1 MGRELTGKKHVGEV
15 RIRQKNGDVYV
26 YERITAYNPS
36 TKKTFTEKKT
46 LKGKILA
53 GTDVMIPTRPK
64 KTGNLNKESGVL
76 ARRTRV
82 GLTEILNWV
91 SVESG
96 IGAAVRACFPLGDAQ
111 KIETI
116 AQYWI
121 GTDGQTLPRLEKWQL
136 MHQTPY
142 EEGMSE
148 DVCSDLFASVAANES
163 GIQQYF
169 LARSSCHSNDRPVIA
184 LDTST
189 VDTYSRNQFEAR
201 FGFSKESEDLP
212 SIKLLTLMD
221 INSLQPFAF
230 EQQPGNVPDVISIR
244 NAIAK
249 VKCLMPGNAPLIV
262 TDSGFCSEENMLM
275 FVRNSMKFLTR
286 IAADVSWVRA
296 ELDKIKGTITKMENA
311 CPDDE
316 STYGKTVTI
325 KHDFKILRQR
335 TRGQYQAGET
345 QILSRKLHLH
355 FFFSDTKAV
364 EDRLRFRKEIQ
375 ELKALKSAGIELNAS
390 GERKAKKYLICKDDG
405 TVLFNDAAI
414 NEVQERFGFFVLVSS
429 TEKDAFEA
437 LRLYRLRARIED
449 LFAYQKN
456 STDGR
461 RPRVW
466 YPDNLRGRQ
475 FVQFVALGYHFFLQ
489 QRINLMLEDLG
500 KDNGTKSKGELAA
513 EKKLKNWVQQRSI
526 TQILEWFDA
535 VTENRISTPY
545 ARRRIT
551 TESTTRDQ
559 LFLKKLGV
567 IP

>member
-15 RIRQKNGDVYV
+15 RIRQKNGDIYV
-26 YERITAYNPS
+26 YERVTAYDPVR
-36 TKKTFTEKKT
+36 KKTFTEKKT

-53 GTDVMIPTRPK
+53 GSDVLVPTRPK
-64 KTGNLNKESGVL
+64 KTANVDKQTSVS
-76 ARRTRV
+76 AHRTRV
-82 GLTEILNWV
+82 GMTEILDWV

-136 MHQTPY
+136 MHKTPY

-148 DVCSDLFASVAANES
+148 DVCSDLFATIAANES

-169 LARSSCHSNDRPVIA
+169 LARSSCQRGNRPVIA

-189 VDTYSRNQFEAR
+189 VDTYSKNQHEAR
-201 FGFSKESEDLP
+201 FGFSKESDDLP

-221 INSLQPFAF
+221 IHSLQPFAF

-244 NAIAK
+244 NAISK

-286 IAADVSWVRA
+286 IAADVSWIRS
-296 ELDKIKGTITKMENA
+296 ELDKIKGAITHMENA

-316 STYGKTVTI
+316 ATYGKTVTV
-325 KHDFKILRQR
+325 KHDFKIMRQR
-335 TRGQYQAGET
+335 SRGKYQAGET

-355 FFFSDTKAV
+355 FFYSDTKAV

-375 ELKALKSAGIELNAS
+375 EIKALKLAGVELNAS
-390 GERKAKKYLICKDDG
+390 GERKAKKYLICNDDG
-405 TVLFNDAAI
+405 TIHFNNAVI
-414 NEVQERFGFFVLVSS
+414 NEAQERFGFFVLVSS
-429 TEKDAFEA
+429 TEKDTFEA

-466 YPDNLRGRQ
+466 YPDSLRGRQ

-489 QRINLMLEDLG
+489 QRINSMLEELG
-500 KDNGTKSKGELAA
+500 TNDGTKSKIELAA
-513 EKKLKNWVQQRSI
+513 EKKLKNWVEQRSI

-551 TESTTRDQ
+551 TESTARDQ

>member
-15 RIRQKNGDVYV
+15 RIRQKNGDIYV
-26 YERITAYNPS
+26 YERVTAYDPVR
-36 TKKTFTEKKT
+36 KKTFTEKKT

-53 GTDVMIPTRPK
+53 GSDVLVPTRPK
-64 KTGNLNKESGVL
+64 KTANVDKQTSVS
-76 ARRTRV
+76 AHRTRV
-82 GLTEILNWV
+82 GMTEILDWV

-136 MHQTPY
+136 MHKTPY

-148 DVCSDLFASVAANES
+148 DVCSDLFATIAANES

-169 LARSSCHSNDRPVIA
+169 LARSSCQRGNRPVIA

-189 VDTYSRNQFEAR
+189 VDTYSKNQHEAR
-201 FGFSKESEDLP
+201 FGFSKESDDLP

-221 INSLQPFAF
+221 IHSLQPFAF

-244 NAIAK
+244 NAISK

-286 IAADVSWVRA
+286 IAADVSWVRS
-296 ELDKIKGTITKMENA
+296 ELDKIKGTITNMENA

-316 STYGKTVTI
+316 ATYGKTVTV

-335 TRGQYQAGET
+335 SRGKYEAGET

-355 FFFSDTKAV
+355 FFYSDTKAV

-375 ELKALKSAGIELNAS
+375 EIKALKLAGVELNAS
-390 GERKAKKYLICKDDG
+390 GERKAKKYLICNDDG
-405 TVLFNDAAI
+405 TIHFNNAASMKCKKGLGSLSLC
-414 NEVQERFGFFVLVSS
+414 Q
-429 TEKDAFEA
+429 
-437 LRLYRLRARIED
+437 ARKKI
-449 LFAYQKN
+449 L
-456 STDGR
+456 
-461 RPRVW
+461 
-466 YPDNLRGRQ
+466 
-475 FVQFVALGYHFFLQ
+475 
-489 QRINLMLEDLG
+489 
-500 KDNGTKSKGELAA
+500 SK
-513 EKKLKNWVQQRSI
+513 R
-526 TQILEWFDA
+526 
-535 VTENRISTPY
+535 
-545 ARRRIT
+545 
-551 TESTTRDQ
+551 
-559 LFLKKLGV
+559 
-567 IP
+567 

>member
-15 RIRQKNGDVYV
+15 RIRQKNGDIYV
-26 YERITAYNPS
+26 YERVTAYDPVR
-36 TKKTFTEKKT
+36 KKTFTEKKT

-53 GTDVMIPTRPK
+53 GSSVLVPTRPK
-64 KTGNLNKESGVL
+64 KTANVDKQTSVS
-76 ARRTRV
+76 AHRTRV
-82 GLTEILNWV
+82 GMTEILDWV

-136 MHQTPY
+136 MHKTPY

-148 DVCSDLFASVAANES
+148 DVCSDLFATIAANES

-169 LARSSCHSNDRPVIA
+169 LARSSCQRGNRPVIA

-189 VDTYSRNQFEAR
+189 VDTYSKNQHEAR
-201 FGFSKESEDLP
+201 FGFSKESDDLP

-221 INSLQPFAF
+221 IHSLQPFAF

-244 NAIAK
+244 NAISK

-286 IAADVSWVRA
+286 IAADVSWVRS
-296 ELDKIKGTITKMENA
+296 ELDKIKGTITNMENA

-316 STYGKTVTI
+316 ATYGKTVTV

-335 TRGQYQAGET
+335 SRGKYQAGET

-355 FFFSDTKAV
+355 FFYSDTKAV

-375 ELKALKSAGIELNAS
+375 EIKALKLAGVELNAS
-390 GERKAKKYLICKDDG
+390 GERKAKKYLICNDDG
-405 TVLFNDAAI
+405 TIHFNNAAI

-429 TEKDAFEA
+429 TEKDTFEA

-449 LFAYQKN
+449 LFAFQKN

-466 YPDNLRGRQ
+466 YPDSLRGRQ

-489 QRINLMLEDLG
+489 QRINSMLEELG
-500 KDNGTKSKGELAA
+500 TNDGTKSKVELAA
-513 EKKLKNWVQQRSI
+513 EKKLKNWVEQRSI

-551 TESTTRDQ
+551 TESTARDQ

>member
-15 RIRQKNGDVYV
+15 RIRQKNGDIYV
-26 YERITAYNPS
+26 YERVTAYDPVR
-36 TKKTFTEKKT
+36 KKTFTEKKT

-53 GTDVMIPTRPK
+53 GSDVLVPTRPK
-64 KTGNLNKESGVL
+64 KTANVDKQTSVS
-76 ARRTRV
+76 AHRTRV
-82 GLTEILNWV
+82 GMTEILDWV

-136 MHQTPY
+136 MHKTPY

-148 DVCSDLFASVAANES
+148 DVCSDLFATIAANES

-169 LARSSCHSNDRPVIA
+169 LARSSCQRGNRPVIA

-189 VDTYSRNQFEAR
+189 VDTYSKNQHEAR
-201 FGFSKESEDLP
+201 FGFSKESDDLP

-221 INSLQPFAF
+221 IHSLQPFAF

-244 NAIAK
+244 NAISK

-286 IAADVSWVRA
+286 IAADVSWVRS
-296 ELDKIKGTITKMENA
+296 ELDKIKGTITNMENA

-316 STYGKTVTI
+316 TTYGKTVTV

-335 TRGQYQAGET
+335 SRGKYEAGET

-355 FFFSDTKAV
+355 FFYSDTKAV

-375 ELKALKSAGIELNAS
+375 EIKALKLAGVELNAS
-390 GERKAKKYLICKDDG
+390 GERKAKKYLICNDDG
-405 TVLFNDAAI
+405 TIHFNNAAI

-429 TEKDAFEA
+429 TEKDTFEA

-449 LFAYQKN
+449 LFAFQKN

-466 YPDNLRGRQ
+466 YPDSLRGRQ

-489 QRINLMLEDLG
+489 QRINSMLEELG
-500 KDNGTKSKGELAA
+500 TNDGTKSKVELAA
-513 EKKLKNWVQQRSI
+513 EKKLKNWVEQRSI

-551 TESTTRDQ
+551 TESTARDQ

>member
-15 RIRQKNGDVYV
+15 RIRQKNGDIYV
-26 YERITAYNPS
+26 YERVTAYDPVR
-36 TKKTFTEKKT
+36 KKTFTEKKT

-53 GTDVMIPTRPK
+53 GSDVLVPTRPK
-64 KTGNLNKESGVL
+64 KTANLDKQTSVS
-76 ARRTRV
+76 AHRTRV
-82 GLTEILNWV
+82 GMTEILDWV

-136 MHQTPY
+136 MHKTPY

-148 DVCSDLFASVAANES
+148 DVCSDLFATIAANES

-169 LARSSCHSNDRPVIA
+169 LARSSCQRGNRPVIA

-189 VDTYSRNQFEAR
+189 VDTYSKNQHEAR
-201 FGFSKESEDLP
+201 FGFSKESDDLP

-221 INSLQPFAF
+221 IHSLQPFAF

-244 NAIAK
+244 NAISK

-286 IAADVSWVRA
+286 IAADVSWIRS
-296 ELDKIKGTITKMENA
+296 ELDKIKGTITNMENA

-316 STYGKTVTI
+316 ATYGKTVTV

-335 TRGQYQAGET
+335 SRGKYQAGQT

-355 FFFSDTKAV
+355 FFYSDTKAV

-375 ELKALKSAGIELNAS
+375 EIKALKLAGVELNAS
-390 GERKAKKYLICKDDG
+390 GERKAKKYLICNDDG
-405 TVLFNDAAI
+405 TIHFNNAAI

-429 TEKDAFEA
+429 TEKDTFEA

-449 LFAYQKN
+449 LFAFQKN

-466 YPDNLRGRQ
+466 YPDSLRGRQ

-489 QRINLMLEDLG
+489 QRINSMLEELG
-500 KDNGTKSKGELAA
+500 TNDGTKSKVELAA
-513 EKKLKNWVQQRSI
+513 EKKLKNWVEQRSI

-551 TESTTRDQ
+551 TESTARDQ

>member
-15 RIRQKNGDVYV
+15 RIRQKNGDIYV
-26 YERITAYNPS
+26 YERVTAYDPVR
-36 TKKTFTEKKT
+36 KKTFTEKKT

-53 GTDVMIPTRPK
+53 GSDVLVPTRPK
-64 KTGNLNKESGVL
+64 KTANLDKQTSVS
-76 ARRTRV
+76 AHRTRV
-82 GLTEILNWV
+82 GMTEILNWV

-136 MHQTPY
+136 MHKTPY

-148 DVCSDLFASVAANES
+148 DVCSDLFATIAANES

-169 LARSSCHSNDRPVIA
+169 LARSSCQRGNRPVIA

-189 VDTYSRNQFEAR
+189 VDTYSKNQHEAR
-201 FGFSKESEDLP
+201 FGFSKESDDLP

-221 INSLQPFAF
+221 IHSLQPFAF

-244 NAIAK
+244 NAISK

-286 IAADVSWVRA
+286 IAADVSWIRS
-296 ELDKIKGTITKMENA
+296 ELDKIKGAITHMENA

-316 STYGKTVTI
+316 ATYGKTVTV
-325 KHDFKILRQR
+325 KHDFKIMRQR
-335 TRGQYQAGET
+335 SRGKYQAGET

-355 FFFSDTKAV
+355 FFYSDTKAV

-375 ELKALKSAGIELNAS
+375 EIKALKLAGVELNAS
-390 GERKAKKYLICKDDG
+390 GERKAKKYLICNDDG
-405 TVLFNDAAI
+405 TIHFNNAVI
-414 NEVQERFGFFVLVSS
+414 NEAQERFGFFVLVSS
-429 TEKDAFEA
+429 TEKDTFEA

-466 YPDNLRGRQ
+466 YPDSLRGRQ

-489 QRINLMLEDLG
+489 QRINSMLEELG
-500 KDNGTKSKGELAA
+500 TNDGTKSKIELAA
-513 EKKLKNWVQQRSI
+513 EKKLKNWVEQRSI

-551 TESTTRDQ
+551 TESTARDQ

>member
-15 RIRQKNGDVYV
+15 RIRQKNGNIYV
-26 YERITAYNPS
+26 YERVTAYDPVR
-36 TKKTFTEKKT
+36 KKTFTEKKT

-53 GTDVMIPTRPK
+53 GSDVLVPTRPK
-64 KTGNLNKESGVL
+64 KTANVDKQTSVS
-76 ARRTRV
+76 AHRTRV
-82 GLTEILNWV
+82 GMTEILDWV

-136 MHQTPY
+136 MHKTPY

-148 DVCSDLFASVAANES
+148 DVCSDLFATIAANES

-169 LARSSCHSNDRPVIA
+169 LARSSCQRGNRPVIA

-189 VDTYSRNQFEAR
+189 VDTYSKNQHEAR
-201 FGFSKESEDLP
+201 FGFSKESDDLP

-221 INSLQPFAF
+221 IHSLQPFAF

-244 NAIAK
+244 NAISK

-286 IAADVSWVRA
+286 IAADVSWIRS
-296 ELDKIKGTITKMENA
+296 ELDKIKGAITHMENA

-316 STYGKTVTI
+316 ATYGKTVTV
-325 KHDFKILRQR
+325 KHDFKIMRQR
-335 TRGQYQAGET
+335 SRGKYQAGET

-355 FFFSDTKAV
+355 FFYSDTKAV

-375 ELKALKSAGIELNAS
+375 EIKALKLAGVELNAS
-390 GERKAKKYLICKDDG
+390 GERKAKKYLICNDDG
-405 TVLFNDAAI
+405 TIHFNNAVI
-414 NEVQERFGFFVLVSS
+414 NEAQERFGFFVLVSS
-429 TEKDAFEA
+429 TEKDTFEA

-449 LFAYQKN
+449 LFAFQKN

-466 YPDNLRGRQ
+466 YPDSLRGRQ

-489 QRINLMLEDLG
+489 QRINSMLEELG
-500 KDNGTKSKGELAA
+500 TNDGTKSKIELAA
-513 EKKLKNWVQQRSI
+513 EKKLKNWVEQRSI

-551 TESTTRDQ
+551 TESTARDQ

>member
-15 RIRQKNGDVYV
+15 RIRQKNGDIYV
-26 YERITAYNPS
+26 YERVTAYDPVR
-36 TKKTFTEKKT
+36 KKTFTEKKT

-53 GTDVMIPTRPK
+53 GSDVLVPTRPK
-64 KTGNLNKESGVL
+64 KTANVDKQTSVS
-76 ARRTRV
+76 AHRTRV
-82 GLTEILNWV
+82 GMTEILDWV

-136 MHQTPY
+136 MHKTPY

-148 DVCSDLFASVAANES
+148 DVCSDLFATIAANES

-169 LARSSCHSNDRPVIA
+169 LARSSCQRGNRPVIA

-189 VDTYSRNQFEAR
+189 VDTYSKNQHEAR
-201 FGFSKESEDLP
+201 FGFSKESDDLP

-221 INSLQPFAF
+221 IHSLQPFAF

-244 NAIAK
+244 NAISK

-286 IAADVSWVRA
+286 IAADVSWVRS
-296 ELDKIKGTITKMENA
+296 ELDKIKGTITNMENA

-316 STYGKTVTI
+316 ATYGKTVTV

-335 TRGQYQAGET
+335 SRGKYEAGET

-355 FFFSDTKAV
+355 FFYSDTKAV

-375 ELKALKSAGIELNAS
+375 EIKALKLAGVELNAS
-390 GERKAKKYLICKDDG
+390 GERKAKKYLICNDDG
-405 TVLFNDAAI
+405 TIHFNNAAI

-429 TEKDAFEA
+429 TEKDTFEA

-449 LFAYQKN
+449 LFAFQKN

-466 YPDNLRGRQ
+466 YPDSLRGRQ
-475 FVQFVALGYHFFLQ
+475 FVQFVDLGYHFFLQ
-489 QRINLMLEDLG
+489 QRINSMLEELG
-500 KDNGTKSKGELAA
+500 TNDGTKSKVELAA
-513 EKKLKNWVQQRSI
+513 EKKLKNWVEQRSI

-551 TESTTRDQ
+551 TESTARDQ

>member
-15 RIRQKNGDVYV
+15 RIRQKNGDIYV
-26 YERITAYNPS
+26 YERVTAYDPVR
-36 TKKTFTEKKT
+36 KKTFTEKKT

-53 GTDVMIPTRPK
+53 GSDVLVPTRPK
-64 KTGNLNKESGVL
+64 KTANLDKQTSVS
-76 ARRTRV
+76 AHRTRV
-82 GLTEILNWV
+82 GMTEILDWV

-136 MHQTPY
+136 MHKTPY

-148 DVCSDLFASVAANES
+148 DVCSDLFATIAANES

-169 LARSSCHSNDRPVIA
+169 LARSSCQRGNRPVIA

-189 VDTYSRNQFEAR
+189 VDTYSKNQHEAR
-201 FGFSKESEDLP
+201 FGFSKESDDLP

-221 INSLQPFAF
+221 IHSLQPFAF

-244 NAIAK
+244 NAISK

-286 IAADVSWVRA
+286 IAADVSWVRS
-296 ELDKIKGTITKMENA
+296 ELDKIKGTITNMENA

-316 STYGKTVTI
+316 ATYGKTVTV

-335 TRGQYQAGET
+335 SRGKYQAGET

-355 FFFSDTKAV
+355 FFYSDTKAV

-375 ELKALKSAGIELNAS
+375 EIKALKLAGVELNAS
-390 GERKAKKYLICKDDG
+390 GERKAKKYLICNDDG
-405 TVLFNDAAI
+405 TIHFNNAAI

-429 TEKDAFEA
+429 TEKDTFEA

-449 LFAYQKN
+449 LFAFQKN

-466 YPDNLRGRQ
+466 YPDSLRGRQ

-489 QRINLMLEDLG
+489 QRINSMLEELG
-500 KDNGTKSKGELAA
+500 TNDGTKSKVELAA
-513 EKKLKNWVQQRSI
+513 EKKLKNWVEQRSI

-551 TESTTRDQ
+551 TESTARDQ

>member
-15 RIRQKNGDVYV
+15 RIRQKNGDIYV
-26 YERITAYNPS
+26 YERVTAYDPVR
-36 TKKTFTEKKT
+36 KKTFTEKKT

-53 GTDVMIPTRPK
+53 GSSVLVPTRPK
-64 KTGNLNKESGVL
+64 KTANVDKQTSVS
-76 ARRTRV
+76 AHRTRV
-82 GLTEILNWV
+82 GMTEILDWV

-136 MHQTPY
+136 MHKTPY

-148 DVCSDLFASVAANES
+148 DVCSDLFATIAANES

-169 LARSSCHSNDRPVIA
+169 LARSSCQRGNRPVIA

-189 VDTYSRNQFEAR
+189 VDTYSKNQHEAR
-201 FGFSKESEDLP
+201 FGFSKESDDLP

-221 INSLQPFAF
+221 IHSLQPFAF

-244 NAIAK
+244 NAISK
-249 VKCLMPGNAPLIV
+249 VKCLMPGNAPLI

-286 IAADVSWVRA
+286 IAADVSWVRS
-296 ELDKIKGTITKMENA
+296 ELDKIKGTITNMENA

-316 STYGKTVTI
+316 ATYGKTVTV

-335 TRGQYQAGET
+335 SRGKYQAGET

-355 FFFSDTKAV
+355 FFYSDTKAV

-375 ELKALKSAGIELNAS
+375 EIKALKLAGVELNAS
-390 GERKAKKYLICKDDG
+390 GERKAKKYLICNDDG
-405 TVLFNDAAI
+405 TIHFNNAAI

-429 TEKDAFEA
+429 TEKDTFEA

-449 LFAYQKN
+449 LFAFQKN

-466 YPDNLRGRQ
+466 YPDSLRGRQ

-489 QRINLMLEDLG
+489 QRINSMLEELG
-500 KDNGTKSKGELAA
+500 TNDGTKSKVELAA
-513 EKKLKNWVQQRSI
+513 EKKLKNWVEQRSI

-551 TESTTRDQ
+551 TESTARDQ